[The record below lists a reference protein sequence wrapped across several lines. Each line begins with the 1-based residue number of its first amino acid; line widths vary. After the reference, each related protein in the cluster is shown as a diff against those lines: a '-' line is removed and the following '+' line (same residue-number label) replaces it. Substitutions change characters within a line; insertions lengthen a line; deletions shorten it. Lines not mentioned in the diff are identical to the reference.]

1 MKKAMVFLA
10 VIAIIAG
17 LAILSVP
24 AQADPWPN
32 LDSHTDEVDYV
43 EIIADRSGDLW
54 TFRMSVAPTAPIVG
68 IRALALYPT
77 PLPDKQWAPENYAA
91 LRDAW
96 DLNGG
101 WEGKAFGYRTGPPA
115 YYVLPG
121 EIETDI
127 GEISQLPYSFT
138 ELNYLVHVDPGGGA
152 EAFWARPT
160 GAGIVPEPSSLM
172 VLGTGLA
179 GLLGLIRRRR

>member
-1 MKKAMVFLA
+1 MRRLHFYILIFLLGG
-10 VIAIIAG
+10 VITSRAAH
-17 LAILSVP
+17 
-24 AQADPWPN
+24 ADPWPN

-54 TFRMSVAPTAPIVG
+54 TFRLSVAPTAPIVG
-68 IRALALYPT
+68 IKKLALYPT

-91 LRDAW
+91 LRDGW
-96 DLNGG
+96 DLNGC

-160 GAGIVPEPSSLM
+160 GAGIIPEPSSLM
-172 VLGTGLA
+172 ALGMGLVGLA
-179 GLLGLIRRRR
+179 GFIRRNR